1 MCYLRDSDFFFW
13 WGRGVVKAAQTFSLT
28 NLFTKTFLHTPRTC
42 KIQQTTM
49 VGACTKK
56 ETQKAK
62 QRKLYTNRDDTGIQG
77 LSPK

>member
-1 MCYLRDSDFFFW
+1 MT
-13 WGRGVVKAAQTFSLT
+13 VTHTFNFT
-28 NLFTKTFLHTPRTC
+28 NLFTKTFLYPPRTY
-42 KIQQTTM
+42 KIKQTTM

-56 ETQKAK
+56 GTQKAK